1 MKLLFENW
9 RKFAL
14 LVEGGEA
21 FKDEEG
27 NPETVSIQRAAVQAA
42 PAGPTIA
49 EMAQDQ
55 RAVGRRGRRA
65 TILTSSKGVDEDITL
80 GYKTLLG

>member
-1 MKLLFENW
+1 MGGFVRRIIS
-9 RKFAL
+9 RKKPRQQL
-14 LVEGGEA
+14 
-21 FKDEEG
+21 
-27 NPETVSIQRAAVQAA
+27 QRQAVKQA

-49 EMAQDQ
+49 EMQQDR

-65 TILTSSKGVDEDITL
+65 TILTSSKGIDEDLTL

>member
-1 MKLLFENW
+1 M
-9 RKFAL
+9 
-14 LVEGGEA
+14 GGFSPA
-21 FKDEEG
+21 RIFK
-27 NPETVSIQRAAVQAA
+27 PKPRPVAPTVQKAAVKAA

-49 EMAQDQ
+49 EMQQDR

-65 TILTSSKGVDEDITL
+65 TILTSSQGIDQDLTL